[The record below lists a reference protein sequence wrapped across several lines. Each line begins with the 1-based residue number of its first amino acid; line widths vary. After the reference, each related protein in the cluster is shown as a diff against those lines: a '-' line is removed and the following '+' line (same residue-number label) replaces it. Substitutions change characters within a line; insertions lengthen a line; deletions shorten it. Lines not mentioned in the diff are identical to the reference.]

1 MTIHCAF
8 EGVMMQSRVEVS
20 ITDHLR
26 DFVSDLENY
35 KAVQVFSVLE
45 DRNQEDCSFFGYFI
59 PQTEIIVKF

>member
-26 DFVSDLENY
+26 DFVSDMENY
-35 KAVQVFSVLE
+35 KAVQVFPCWKIEIKRIAVFSVIL
-45 DRNQEDCSFFGYFI
+45 FL
-59 PQTEIIVKF
+59 KLKLL